1 MEGCRKGVEFLFP
14 RTTLSEGSSGG
25 EWSIDGLLKAYHHP
39 HIHDHPSPVGPEVK
53 IEIPEPETPDKEM
66 YDKVERQGN
75 EAFVKSDMDS
85 ALELYT
91 KALTYW
97 TQDAKV
103 WANRAAVHLRMG
115 KPELA
120 LDDSRR
126 SRALDPKFIKAWY
139 REGCS
144 LRDMQRWEESALT
157 FYEGLQLEPENK
169 ALAREFQKVI
179 MEGRKEHQ
187 RLHEEGKCG
196 HHHHHDHGHD
206 HDHAQCQGHGHDHHH
221 HHHHH

>member
-1 MEGCRKGVEFLFP
+1 MEGCRKGVEFLLP
-14 RTTLSEGSSGG
+14 KTTPPEGSLSDD
-25 EWSIDGLLKAYHHP
+25 WSVDGLLKAYHNP
-39 HIHDHPSPVGPEVK
+39 QTNDHPSPVGPEIK
-53 IEIPEPETPDKEM
+53 IDIPEPEFPDKEM
-66 YDKVERQGN
+66 YEKIERQGN
-75 EAFVKSDMDS
+75 EAFVKADMNL

-91 KALTYW
+91 KALTHW

-103 WANRAAVHLRMG
+103 WANRAAVYLRMG

-120 LDDSRR
+120 LGDSRR
-126 SRALDPKFIKAWY
+126 ARVLDPKYVKAWF

-144 LRDMQRWEESALT
+144 LRDMQRWEQSALT

-187 RLHEEGKCG
+187 RIQQEGNGENHSCCSNPSCRG
-196 HHHHHDHGHD
+196 
-206 HDHAQCQGHGHDHHH
+206 
-221 HHHHH
+221 